1 MPAWAPSSQP
11 HATHPFAGAGVAGGM
26 GCRRDKGTPLGSTVA
41 GFTLQVASLR
51 LEGPPPEGI
60 SGFDTT
66 VMHSS
71 AVKGH
76 LRLEGASYWRCD
88 IIVWFLLGME
98 KEKAL

>member
-1 MPAWAPSSQP
+1 
-11 HATHPFAGAGVAGGM
+11 M
-26 GCRRDKGTPLGSTVA
+26 GCRRDEGIPLGSAVA
-41 GFTLQVASLR
+41 RFTPQVASLR

-66 VMHSS
+66 VMHLST
-71 AVKGH
+71 VKGH
-76 LRLEGASYWRCD
+76 LQLEGASSWRCD

>member
-1 MPAWAPSSQP
+1 
-11 HATHPFAGAGVAGGM
+11 M
-26 GCRRDKGTPLGSTVA
+26 GCRRDEGTPLGSTVA
-41 GFTLQVASLR
+41 GFTPQVASLL

-66 VMHSS
+66 VMRLS
-71 AVKGH
+71 AVEGH
-76 LRLEGASYWRCD
+76 LRSEGVGSWRCD